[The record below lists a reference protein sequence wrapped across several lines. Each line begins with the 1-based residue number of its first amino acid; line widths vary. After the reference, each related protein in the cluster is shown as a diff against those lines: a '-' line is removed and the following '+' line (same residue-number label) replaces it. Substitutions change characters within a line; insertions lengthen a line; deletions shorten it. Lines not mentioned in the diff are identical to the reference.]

1 MKFSNFLF
9 PESRTPEQDFVVINE
24 SLKEAELSD
33 KLGYDALW
41 LAEHHFDGGC
51 AYVDPVTFA
60 SAIAARTQQIRIGF
74 AVAQMA
80 LHHPIRFAEQ
90 IALIDNISRGR
101 MMVGVGRGTAYN
113 FYEFRGYG
121 IDSQEAQE
129 RLLEIE
135 GILVESWTTGNY
147 QHSGKFWQ
155 VQLPEL
161 RPQVY
166 QKPHPPIIRACSG
179 LESTLEMARQ
189 GRPFLMNIQSN
200 ETTRQRLELY
210 KETMAEVGYDEAA
223 IQRNVA
229 DSWAWRNIFVADTD
243 AEAEAIGV
251 SCFREMRAYLLDQR
265 RRLNTSQELSGQ
277 TSAMQGAARDS
288 VEHGLVYGSPETVCE
303 KLEELQSIGIG
314 GLIIHFR
321 LGPMSWE
328 ATENSLRLFAE
339 KVAPEFRTPSPPA
352 PLPLGEGS

>member
-1 MKFSNFLF
+1 M
-9 PESRTPEQDFVVINE
+9 
-24 SLKEAELSD
+24 
-33 KLGYDALW
+33 
-41 LAEHHFDGGC
+41 
-51 AYVDPVTFA
+51 
-60 SAIAARTQQIRIGF
+60 
-74 AVAQMA
+74 
-80 LHHPIRFAEQ
+80 
-90 IALIDNISRGR
+90 
-101 MMVGVGRGTAYN
+101 
-113 FYEFRGYG
+113 
-121 IDSQEAQE
+121 
-129 RLLEIE
+129 
-135 GILVESWTTGNY
+135 ESWTTGNY

-265 RRLNTSQELSGQ
+265 HRLNTSKELSGQ
-277 TSAMQGAARDS
+277 TSAIQGAARDS

-321 LGPMSWE
+321 LGPMSGE
-328 ATENSLRLFAE
+328 ATENSLRPFAE

-352 PLPLGEGS
+352 PLPEGEGS